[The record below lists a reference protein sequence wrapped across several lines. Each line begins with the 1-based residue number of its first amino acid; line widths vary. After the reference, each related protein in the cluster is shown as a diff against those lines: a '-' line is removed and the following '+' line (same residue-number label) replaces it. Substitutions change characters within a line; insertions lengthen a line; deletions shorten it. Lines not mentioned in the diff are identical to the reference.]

1 MSEEE
6 DLSDGSL
13 SSSCVEDE
21 FVLSHDWE
29 EDDLCPFVFSSE
41 ISSSVGETRLSP
53 DVSSSVS
60 ESEASP
66 DGSHST
72 CPADAELPALPPPT
86 STFVEKIVLMGRD
99 EGGVSSE
106 RNSLASPSETDVS
119 CVDAKDNVS
128 CVSSSV
134 KKLDGAEMDGNDE
147 AGDGDSVDGD
157 DNSSVCIVEMSFES
171 GSGGSEFFN
180 FNFGTRFGL
189 TGFPQVVFVHTNLVF
204 V

>member
-29 EDDLCPFVFSSE
+29 EDDLCPLVFSSE

-53 DVSSSVS
+53 DKLSSVS

-72 CPADAELPALPPPT
+72 SPADAELPALLPLT
-86 STFVEKIVLMGRD
+86 SKCAEKIVLMGRD
-99 EGGVSSE
+99 EGGISSE
-106 RNSLASPSETDVS
+106 RTSFASLSETDDS
-119 CVDAKDNVS
+119 CVDA
-128 CVSSSV
+128 
-134 KKLDGAEMDGNDE
+134 
-147 AGDGDSVDGD
+147 
-157 DNSSVCIVEMSFES
+157 
-171 GSGGSEFFN
+171 
-180 FNFGTRFGL
+180 
-189 TGFPQVVFVHTNLVF
+189 
-204 V
+204 

>member
-6 DLSDGSL
+6 NLSNGSL
-13 SSSCVEDE
+13 SSSRVEDE
-21 FVLSHDWE
+21 FVLSYDWE
-29 EDDLCPFVFSSE
+29 EDDMRPFVFSSE

-53 DVSSSVS
+53 DMLSSVS

-66 DGSHST
+66 DGSHAT

-106 RNSLASPSETDVS
+106 RKPLASPSETDVS

-134 KKLDGAEMDGNDE
+134 KKLDGAEMDENDE
-147 AGDGDSVDGD
+147 SDDGDSVVSD
-157 DNSSVCIVEMSFES
+157 DNGSTCIVEMSIES
-171 GSGGSEFFN
+171 GRGGS
-180 FNFGTRFGL
+180 
-189 TGFPQVVFVHTNLVF
+189 
-204 V
+204 